1 MFWLEPGPLTSAT
14 TNVVYLCRPS
24 IKYVKIIAGVIVSSN
39 YVCVVDSVYVEQ
51 VKAHIR
57 ESQKHRY
64 TLFLVPRI
72 STLVSRILEEEG
84 ILGDITISS
93 YNLQFIPIAN
103 DVISLEND
111 SAFKE
116 IWVVCVLSI
125 PHECS
130 IAQRSQDGDET
141 AIYNSALALG
151 ALQKVY
157 GRFPRILG
165 KGDYASVGA
174 CIFTRIEIS

>member
-1 MFWLEPGPLTSAT
+1 
-14 TNVVYLCRPS
+14 
-24 IKYVKIIAGVIVSSN
+24 
-39 YVCVVDSVYVEQ
+39 
-51 VKAHIR
+51 
-57 ESQKHRY
+57 
-64 TLFLVPRI
+64 VPRT

-93 YNLQFIPIAN
+93 YNLQFIPIAD

-111 SAFKE
+111 NAFKD
-116 IWVVCVLSI
+116 IWVVCILSMPQHYI
-125 PHECS
+125 
-130 IAQRSQDGDET
+130 IAQASQDGDET
-141 AIYNSALALG
+141 VIYNSALALG

-174 CIFTRIEIS
+174 SILRVA

>member
-1 MFWLEPGPLTSAT
+1 MT
-14 TNVVYLCRPS
+14 TLV
-24 IKYVKIIAGVIVSSN
+24 
-39 YVCVVDSVYVEQ
+39 VVDSMYAEQ
-51 VKAHIR
+51 VKAHVR

-64 TLFLVPRI
+64 TLFLVPRT

-111 SAFKE
+111 NAFKE

-125 PHECS
+125 H
-130 IAQRSQDGDET
+130 
-141 AIYNSALALG
+141 
-151 ALQKVY
+151 
-157 GRFPRILG
+157 
-165 KGDYASVGA
+165 
-174 CIFTRIEIS
+174 